1 MAGGSPEDGAGA
13 SSPEKSLRNLVFSA
27 LGLLGGALVI
37 RKLTKNT
44 KLWDDH
50 TRKVADSLSGE
61 KVSLDILIST
71 TRI

>member
-13 SSPEKSLRNLVFSA
+13 SSPENGGKSLRNLVFSA

-50 TRKVADSLSGE
+50 TRSLSFLIYI
-61 KVSLDILIST
+61 SFILILCLL
-71 TRI
+71 